1 MKKKETKQKRP
12 AAEQP
17 RSGWHTLLLILEL
30 VLITVALLL
39 VYGLSVRYRFYEIVM
54 WIYLILLCGAITAFV
69 ILNRGAAGRK
79 TKPEDLPSEW
89 TFEEK
94 QAYLDDEQRR
104 RNIAK
109 KLALLILPLAIVF
122 FVDLIDLYCADGI
135 RDLLSS
141 AFSGKYMAG
150 QG

>member
-1 MKKKETKQKRP
+1 MKKKEKKQQLP
-12 AAEQP
+12 AAERP

-30 VLITVALLL
+30 VLITVVLLL
-39 VYGLSVRYRFYEIVM
+39 IYGLSIRYRFYEVVM

-69 ILNRGAAGRK
+69 ILNRGASGKK
-79 TKPEDLPSEW
+79 TKPEELPPEW
-89 TFEEK
+89 TYDEK

-122 FVDLIDLYCADGI
+122 FVELIDLYCADGI
-135 RDLLSS
+135 KDLLSS
-141 AFSGKYMAG
+141 AFSGKYMIG